1 MRKRLLSFLIIVVA
15 SVLFSSGTV
24 KINWI
29 LKGDAMSLSEEFMV
43 SKPLRHE
50 GRLLHVIFKRGQ
62 LDYDYDT
69 RAEDNVELVFVELVP
84 VAVVELR
91 TCGGFELS
99 FMEEEVS
106 EALYQEVFSVA
117 RRISD
122 GESGAGYRE
131 LAFSLEEIVLILR
144 VLEIL

>member
-1 MRKRLLSFLIIVVA
+1 
-15 SVLFSSGTV
+15 V

-50 GRLLHVIFKRGQ
+50 ERFLHVIFKRGQ

-69 RAEDNVELVFVELVP
+69 QRDDNAELVFMELVP

-91 TCGGFELS
+91 ASGGFDLT
-99 FMEEEVS
+99 FMEDEVS
-106 EALYQEVFSVA
+106 EALYQEVFSIA

-122 GESGAGYRE
+122 GEPGPGYMA
-131 LAFSLEEIVLILR
+131 LAFSLEEIVLILQ
-144 VLEIL
+144 VLGIL